1 MWVPI
6 NHSWYVEVR
15 RCLPGVNS
23 FLLPYAAL
31 ILNLCCPAWRQGTV
45 SSDLIGSKFYFSLLL
60 NKILLRMGTSFPL
73 CIHQLMNIWAEPSSW
88 LFCLSILCQYQAG
101 FVVTLWCNL
110 KPGMVIPQRVCTFSG
125 LLWTPKLHSWILRF
139 FSLFLENWLGTFIW
153 SALNS
158 YIVFKVSLG
167 KSVECHTK
175 TAFLCDLV
183 LLSRSFWYP
192 SSFCV
197 VKL

>member
-1 MWVPI
+1 MGYNIFQAHPFSRKFYNFPFNFFLNFIVYLRMYMWVPI

-23 FLLPYAAL
+23 FLPPCASL
-31 ILNLCCPAWRQGTV
+31 ILNLCCPTWRQGTV

-110 KPGMVIPQRVCTFSG
+110 KPGMVIPQRVCNFSG
-125 LLWTPKLHSWILRF
+125 LLWTPKLHS
-139 FSLFLENWLGTFIW
+139 
-153 SALNS
+153 
-158 YIVFKVSLG
+158 
-167 KSVECHTK
+167 
-175 TAFLCDLV
+175 
-183 LLSRSFWYP
+183 
-192 SSFCV
+192 
-197 VKL
+197 